1 MGLEINMLNNKQAY
15 LTKVFIQIF
24 LRNKQYI
31 VFSLIL
37 PIVIL
42 SIVGLNDGKSD
53 PIDIGLVD
61 NSNSTLSQ
69 SFIEKLSTNSIFN
82 VIEDSEKNLKADLI
96 NGDLM
101 LILVLPADIED
112 RNKTTNIKLLVDKS
126 QVQFIET
133 IKPIL
138 NQSLLSI
145 EREITQEVAMFELLV
160 EDVKSRSQSYID
172 FLLPGIM
179 AFMLMNLSIAGSG
192 FNVVEFRRRGIL
204 KRLFVTPIKPI
215 DFVSAIVLAR
225 MVIVLGQLTII
236 FGFALFALDANILGS
251 ILSLYLV
258 IMFGILM
265 FLTLGFSIGSL
276 AKTQE
281 SVGVLATIFIY
292 PQLVLSGVFFPLET
306 LPEYIQPFAQLLPL
320 SLVADAMRSIASDGA
335 ALVEVYKSIIG
346 IGVWIGIG
354 TLISTKLFVW
364 KEVAG

>member
-1 MGLEINMLNNKQAY
+1 MLNKPQAY

-37 PIVIL
+37 PLLIL
-42 SIVGLNDGKSD
+42 AIVGLNDGEND
-53 PIDIGLVD
+53 PIEIGIVN
-61 NSNSTLSQ
+61 NSKSNLSQ
-69 SFIEKLSTNSIFN
+69 QFVDQLTSNNLFN
-82 VIEDSEKNLKADLI
+82 IIQGSEETLRNELV

-101 LILVLPADIED
+101 IVLIIPSAMDDEV
-112 RNKTTNIKLLVDKS
+112 KSSNIKLLVDKS
-126 QVQFIET
+126 QTQFIQT
-133 IKPIL
+133 IEPIL

-145 EREITQEVAMFELLV
+145 EREITGRASMFNLV
-160 EDVKSRSQSYID
+160 IEDVKSRTLSYID

-215 DFVSAIVLAR
+215 DFVLAIVIAR
-225 MVIVLGQLTII
+225 MVIVLGQLSII
-236 FGFALFALDANILGS
+236 FGFALAILDANIVGS
-251 ILSLYLV
+251 VVSLYFV
-258 IMFGILM
+258 IMLSVLM

-292 PQLVLSGVFFPLET
+292 PQLVLSGIFFPIET
-306 LPEYIQPFAQLLPL
+306 LPEYIHPFAELLPL
-320 SLVADAMRSIASDGA
+320 SLVADAMRSIANDGLELIDIYA
-335 ALVEVYKSIIG
+335 NFIG
-346 IGVWIGIG
+346 IGIWIVIG
-354 TLISTKLFVW
+354 MLISTKLFVW

>member
-69 SFIEKLSTNSIFN
+69 SFIKKLSTNSIFN

-145 EREITQEVAMFELLV
+145 EREITQEVPMFDLLV

>member
-1 MGLEINMLNNKQAY
+1 MLNKPQAY

-37 PIVIL
+37 PLLIL
-42 SIVGLNDGKSD
+42 AIVGLNDGDND
-53 PIDIGLVD
+53 PIEIGIVN
-61 NSNSTLSQ
+61 NSKSNLSQ
-69 SFIEKLSTNSIFN
+69 QFVDQLTSNNLFN
-82 VIEDSEKNLKADLI
+82 IIQGSEETLRNELV

-101 LILVLPADIED
+101 IVLIIPSAMDDEV
-112 RNKTTNIKLLVDKS
+112 KSSNIKLLVDKS
-126 QVQFIET
+126 QTQFIQT
-133 IKPIL
+133 IEPIL

-145 EREITQEVAMFELLV
+145 EREITGRASMFNLV
-160 EDVKSRSQSYID
+160 IEDVKSRTLSYID

-215 DFVSAIVLAR
+215 DFVLAIVIAR
-225 MVIVLGQLTII
+225 MVIVLGQLSII
-236 FGFALFALDANILGS
+236 FGFALAILDANIVGS
-251 ILSLYLV
+251 VVSLYFV
-258 IMFGILM
+258 IMLSVLM

-292 PQLVLSGVFFPLET
+292 PQLVLSGIFFPIET
-306 LPEYIQPFAQLLPL
+306 LPEYIHPFAELLPL
-320 SLVADAMRSIASDGA
+320 SLVADAMRSIANDGLELIDIYA
-335 ALVEVYKSIIG
+335 NFIG
-346 IGVWIGIG
+346 IGIWIVIG
-354 TLISTKLFVW
+354 MLISTKLFVW

>member
-1 MGLEINMLNNKQAY
+1 MLNKPQAY

-37 PIVIL
+37 PLLIL
-42 SIVGLNDGKSD
+42 AIVGLNDGDND
-53 PIDIGLVD
+53 PIEIGIVN
-61 NSNSTLSQ
+61 NSKSNLSQ
-69 SFIEKLSTNSIFN
+69 QFVDQLTSNKLFN
-82 VIEDSEKNLKADLI
+82 IIQDSEGTLRNELV

-101 LILVLPADIED
+101 IVLIIPSAMDDEV
-112 RNKTTNIKLLVDKS
+112 KSSNIKLLVDKS
-126 QVQFIET
+126 QTQFIQT
-133 IKPIL
+133 IEPIL

-145 EREITQEVAMFELLV
+145 EREITGRASMFNLV
-160 EDVKSRSQSYID
+160 IEDVKSRTLSYID

-215 DFVSAIVLAR
+215 DFVLAIVIAR
-225 MVIVLGQLTII
+225 MVIVLGQLSII
-236 FGFALFALDANILGS
+236 FGFALAILDANIVGS
-251 ILSLYLV
+251 VVSLYFV
-258 IMFGILM
+258 IMLSVLM

-292 PQLVLSGVFFPLET
+292 PQLVLSGIFFPIET
-306 LPEYIQPFAQLLPL
+306 LPEYIHPFAELLPL
-320 SLVADAMRSIASDGA
+320 SLVADAMRSIANDGLELIDIYA
-335 ALVEVYKSIIG
+335 NFIG
-346 IGVWIGIG
+346 IGIWIVIG
-354 TLISTKLFVW
+354 MLISTKLFVW

>member
-1 MGLEINMLNNKQAY
+1 MLNKPQAY

-37 PIVIL
+37 PLLIL
-42 SIVGLNDGKSD
+42 AIVGLNDGDND
-53 PIDIGLVD
+53 PIEIGIVN
-61 NSNSTLSQ
+61 NSKSNLSQ
-69 SFIEKLSTNSIFN
+69 QFVDQLTSNNLFN
-82 VIEDSEKNLKADLI
+82 IIQGSEDTLRNELV

-101 LILVLPADIED
+101 IVLIIPSAMDDKV
-112 RNKTTNIKLLVDKS
+112 KSSNIKLLVDKS
-126 QVQFIET
+126 QTQFIQT
-133 IKPIL
+133 IEPIL

-145 EREITQEVAMFELLV
+145 EREITGRASMFNLV
-160 EDVKSRSQSYID
+160 IEDVKSRTLSYID

-215 DFVSAIVLAR
+215 DFVLAIVIAR
-225 MVIVLGQLTII
+225 MVIVLGQLSII
-236 FGFALFALDANILGS
+236 FGFALAILDANIVGS
-251 ILSLYLV
+251 VVSLYFV
-258 IMFGILM
+258 IMLSVLM

-292 PQLVLSGVFFPLET
+292 PQLVLSGIFFPIET
-306 LPEYIQPFAQLLPL
+306 LPEYIHPFAELLPL
-320 SLVADAMRSIASDGA
+320 SLVADAMRSIANDGLELIDIYA
-335 ALVEVYKSIIG
+335 NFIG
-346 IGVWIGIG
+346 IGIWIVVGM
-354 TLISTKLFVW
+354 LISTKLFVW